1 MLNLFILVYKKQK
14 DFFQSFD
21 NNLEIVAPRQPPR
34 KSVRGRELVTP
45 WKTCCN
51 RFKSKPYLVLLVNG
65 EHFSQLFHKY
75 TIRLPFDM
83 TSDKLRLQSWFLTY
97 LLYRTNVR
105 RNLSRML
112 LCRIILKC
120 LLPWYSVL
128 TFFRSCLAN
137 LERGRGLKFQYKLLY
152 ISINVRCEFCFLYWR
167 KVALF
172 PRINLIFVPVNF
184 NWLK

>member
-14 DFFQSFD
+14 DFFQSFV
-21 NNLEIVAPRQPPR
+21 NNLEIVAPGQPPR

-137 LERGRGLKFQYKLLY
+137 LERGRGLTE
-152 ISINVRCEFCFLYWR
+152 ISIQTALHINKRQVWILFSLLKESCSISSHQSYFCASQF
-167 KVALF
+167 
-172 PRINLIFVPVNF
+172 
-184 NWLK
+184 